1 MEVTPEIFAWL
12 TSLNIINPFVYYPE
26 ELVDNFQIPEKTI
39 SLLFG
44 GKYLDIMIQPL
55 QDAYNKFYNIKEDY
69 ISGLM
74 KLKHI
79 NEGQEYI
86 SNSLKYA
93 NWKII
98 FEVLSHF
105 GLIFSEDELSLLVN
119 NNMDQLKK
127 VISKIYD
134 AYTKYLNG
142 ANNTDIKN
150 KLYKKVNLNNY
161 NNNKAIDEKINK
173 QNTLMN
179 INEINPLKNYDEC
192 DTLLE
197 FIIISLCKNMN
208 MKPRQAITLL
218 SKNRKYLKKICISGY
233 NYNFDAIRNWL
244 GDLHSNKDLLIKLI
258 NNTEDGLNICFSTIG
273 AALYCKELD
282 ISLQAG
288 QLLYI
293 IKYKIGMNLDWFYNE
308 GIDIFIFILN
318 KEESKLKKDF
328 FDLLYDFIKDNIT
341 LFFDEIKKKF
351 NSNNNINKKSIYDFF
366 SNIMTLS
373 NHMDKNFA
381 YYFQNCI
388 YDLCLKNNND
398 ISYNL
403 SLLSDT
409 FFNFTPIEENNAA
422 KIIAYFKDSIKCNV
436 QNIYSTGIFQSFIL
450 MERFGKIKNKYA
462 PHFYKNI
469 TFIFIEEYDN
479 EIKREMFLENFEKFF
494 NENPDIPIDI
504 LIEPYLNKI
513 CGCQNYGLSDFL
525 FLLKI
530 VEHPRIEAKDLSDI
544 IQFLLNVCLNNII
557 YTRCANL
564 ILSLIFE
571 KKLIEK
577 FSNIENDK
585 IININNDLSY
595 FEEIENKF
603 IDFIHTALDLY
614 ISNISKKED
623 KFILETPY
631 DIMTQNYEN
640 VNMQVKDMIIN
651 CVKKYRKIKRRH
663 SSGLLSLMW
672 YYDDNDDI
680 MMQIEELNRPIYEPM
695 AVYLERKRLEQ
706 EERDKHDYTKKLM
719 ISLQKL
725 KEKRMNIILNREALK
740 EQKKFKEDKI
750 RRKMMERRRIVRL
763 MSGIEARIRPQ
774 ILDPEHKLTKN
785 NSDFNEIY
793 NKYNMLNRPNNLE
806 TGLLKSNMKYAV
818 NIAAKNYANKGVID
832 ENSKFFQKLNSE
844 TNYQNNIN
852 NNNNIILKKSKSE
865 LDIFNYNNQEAMLRQ
880 YGMLATPIKN
890 KKYYQNETE
899 LKSLKKIELSKL
911 LVQKEGTLISH
922 DFYYKNKKYLLPR
935 NIFTVQYVGVPFD
948 LAEEEP
954 RELKAIKGYN
964 QEYRKNLKY
973 YFKVYSNESKQKISK
988 SKLVKLLRDIGIDK
1002 EKIQYHEI
1010 STLIRLM
1017 FRDNFSEFDFNQFI
1031 NLLIQLSYI
1040 IYIKRR
1046 PCLTIGE
1053 TYSNLLKRFTFKNI
1067 NHERISFLRQK
1078 YQKVIDYLLQLKE
1091 DNEHFN
1097 IPDGFKFV
1105 KNTYVKYNCRL
1116 APHMQ
1121 EYLGENKWICYQIL
1135 EEIIYDACK
1144 SSIIEPYVEITNEE
1158 EIVIEPEKIHN
1169 WSPGLT
1175 MAYIDL
1181 DKSLKFH
1188 GIFAADALEDI
1199 IKKILRKNYDENI
1212 DGKMIKY
1219 AKGLF
1224 NIKWVKQDLE
1234 KKREYYNNQK
1244 IEKERKKMK
1253 YESEKNRYKPTITK
1267 EEYELVEEKFKKIK
1281 DNRKKKEKEKK
1292 DKETQRAKKEKE
1304 IKEKKKYEMIPFFK
1318 TTKKKLKE
1326 QFKSINFQQKKL
1338 KKEREEEEKK
1348 ESEKYKRKEYIV
1360 SEREKN
1366 YNEFEKNINNSMKQL
1381 SEKEEIKQCFDKYNN
1396 HLKIIYDIY
1405 SKIGY
1410 NKIAFSSKEVIHID
1424 EFKQFL
1430 INFAILGVYISSEQ
1444 MSWIFKNIAKVSQNK
1459 RSNEMFFDFDDFK
1472 LSICYLSIFSKYENK
1487 SWKIMPKDIQETNEK
1502 NLEIFFNKLGFKLPF
1517 NKVELEKF
1525 INERRSMT
1533 MKNLLSLQHTKRL
1546 EEAINHKNNINH
1558 IKNTEEN
1565 NNNESNMNN
1574 MDKNENKNNK
1584 EDKKETITSDKKE
1597 NKNEKN
1603 DNISNNKS
1611 NISNNKNTNDN
1622 KSIVNS
1628 DNKKQ
1633 NNNNKQKEEEE
1644 NEEEEEEKENE

>member
-1 MEVTPEIFAWL
+1 MKVTPEIYAWL
-12 TSLNIINPFVYYPE
+12 TNLNVIKPHESISHNFVKDFI
-26 ELVDNFQIPEKTI
+26 VPEKTVS
-39 SLLFG
+39 SLFL
-44 GKYLDIMIQPL
+44 GKYMDIIIQPL
-55 QDAYNKFYNIKEDY
+55 QDEFNKFYDKDENY
-69 ISGLM
+69 ILN
-74 KLKHI
+74 LI
-79 NEGQEYI
+79 NLQQIPESKEYI
-86 SNSLKYA
+86 SNPAIKKIKEE

-98 FEVLSHF
+98 FDVLF
-105 GLIFSEDELSLLVN
+105 NLGVKFDETEINLLVN
-119 NNMDQLKK
+119 NDKNELNK
-127 VISKIYD
+127 VITKIYK
-134 AYTKYLNG
+134 AYTKLSNSLTKYK
-142 ANNTDIKN
+142 KN
-150 KLYKKVNLNNY
+150 KS
-161 NNNKAIDEKINK
+161 K
-173 QNTLMN
+173 QEILN
-179 INEINPLKNYDEC
+179 INDLDSDKNYYEC
-192 DTLLE
+192 NTLLE
-197 FIIISLCKNMN
+197 FIILSISKNMN
-208 MKPRQAITLL
+208 LNMRQSVALL
-218 SKNRKYLKKICISGY
+218 SNNRKYLKKICTYGY
-233 NYNFDAIRNWL
+233 IFDFQMLKNWL
-244 GDLHSNKDLLIKLI
+244 NDFEENKSYIIQLII
-258 NNTEDGLNICFSTIG
+258 NSEDGLNIFYETIG
-273 AALYCKELD
+273 TVLYCKDLD
-282 ISLQAG
+282 ISLQAA
-288 QLLYI
+288 QLLNI
-293 IKYKIGMNLDWFYNE
+293 IKKKIKMNWKWFYNE
-308 GIDIFIFILN
+308 GINAYIFIFN
-318 KEESKLKKDF
+318 KENCFYKKVFMKSFGELISGESNF
-328 FDLLYDFIKDNIT
+328 
-341 LFFDEIKKKF
+341 FFDEIKKKF
-351 NSNNNINKKSIYDFF
+351 YAGEKKLIYDFL
-366 SNIMTLS
+366 SNIINDCENME
-373 NHMDKNFA
+373 HDF
-381 YYFQNCI
+381 
-388 YDLCLKNNND
+388 KNNLQIFIFEICLSKIND
-398 ISYNL
+398 KSYNL
-403 SLLSDT
+403 SMLSDT
-409 FFNFTPIEENNAA
+409 FYNFIPIEGKIVNN
-422 KIIAYFKDSIKCNV
+422 ILSYFKYCIKSDKE
-436 QNIYSTGIFQSFIL
+436 NISSTGICQIFNL
-450 MERFGKIKNKYA
+450 MQRLGKIKNKYA
-462 PHFYKNI
+462 PQLYKIIVNLFLE
-469 TFIFIEEYDN
+469 TYDN
-479 EIKREMFLENFEKFF
+479 IIKRELFLENFEKFF
-494 NENPDIPIDI
+494 NENQDIPIDI
-504 LIEPYLNKI
+504 LFEKYLNKI
-513 CGCQNYGLSDFL
+513 NSCQNYSLCDFL
-525 FLLKI
+525 FLLKM

-1078 YQKVIDYLLQLKE
+1078 YQKGIDYLLQLKE

-1584 EDKKETITSDKKE
+1584 EDKKEAITSDKKE